1 MKEKFLTISLD
12 ATFSTRRLIIT
23 VLLLQLVVAILISNP
38 VSIVREAVCLFY
50 LTFIPGLLILSILKI
65 RLDFTETVLL
75 SIGLSISS
83 IMFIVAIFNV
93 LSRSLGF
100 EKPISEMPLFLL
112 LTGFVLLLCLIC
124 YLRSK
129 EFSTTFHL
137 KVPLVPMLSLW
148 LLPLSIYGAY
158 QLIVYDNNV
167 LLLLLYAIISLFPLL
182 IAFNKIPKEIYPLI
196 IWIISVS
203 LLYLA
208 HTNMNILSVTIMPGV
223 VVRYGFWD
231 PLISSTGHNSL
242 LFNTIVH
249 PTFFFICGFKD
260 ILSELKIVPL
270 LISSFTPVISYQ
282 LFKKRIDERA
292 AFMSSML
299 FMFFFWSYIPYGP
312 RQRQAE
318 FFLALLLL
326 SAFNDRL
333 NSGNRVLLSI
343 VFALSLIASHY
354 GTSYLFMFSL
364 IFAFI
369 AISLCKKSGMD
380 SESKHLSSFNFS
392 SVYLTATL
400 AWYMYTAGSA
410 NFITLVNFYNF
421 FFEHLGE
428 LFSPEA
434 SHALGSLTKN
444 WNSTSIEILK
454 YLMIFICGLIAVGVL
469 HSFYRQIRERKIE
482 EYLILSLSFLIML
495 VATLLPIGGG
505 FDTSRIFHIT
515 LILLA
520 PFSVIGLKVIL
531 GRFGNQI
538 ASKHLILFAGLLI
551 VFFLLNSGFIAEFIP
566 NDYSPNAY
574 VNKEKIIA
582 SDNIQAKYLLYRY
595 YVPSQDVQAS
605 EWIKEYGETAWR
617 VYCDRL
623 SWRILTASKYGQ
635 LPEEIKKRLP
645 KGVILREN
653 TQIKEDSYVF
663 LAYHNTV
670 EKLVFVIEKSVRSF
684 NQNELPFKDMSK
696 IYNNG
701 DSIIYNYTNNLP

>member
-1 MKEKFLTISLD
+1 MKEKFPTTSLD
-12 ATFSTRRLIIT
+12 VTFSTRRLIIT
-23 VLLLQLVVAILISNP
+23 ILLLQLVVAILISNP
-38 VSIVREAVCLFY
+38 VSIVREAICLFY
-50 LTFIPGLLILSILKI
+50 LTFVPGLLILSILKI

-83 IMFIVAIFNV
+83 IMFIVVIFNV

-129 EFSTTFHL
+129 DFSTTFHL

-158 QLIVYDNNV
+158 QLIVYDSNV
-167 LLLLLYAIISLFPLL
+167 LLLLLYAILCVFPLL
-182 IAFNKIPKEIYPLI
+182 VAFNKIPREVYPLI
-196 IWIISVS
+196 IWITSIS
-203 LLYLA
+203 LLYPRYAGL
-208 HTNMNILSVTIMPGV
+208 NYVSETIMPGV
-223 VVRYGFWD
+223 VIRYGFWE
-231 PLISSTGHNSL
+231 PAIFYGHNSL

-249 PTFFFICGFKD
+249 PTFFFICGFGD
-260 ILSELKIVPL
+260 ILSELKIVVPFV
-270 LISSFTPVISYQ
+270 SSFTPVILYQ
-282 LFKKRIDERA
+282 LFKKKMDERT

-299 FMFFFWSYIPYGP
+299 FMFFFWFYSAGSP
-312 RQRQAE
+312 RQEQAE
-318 FFLALLLL
+318 LFLVLLLL

-333 NSGNRVLLSI
+333 NSGNNVLLSI

-369 AISLCKKSGMD
+369 AISICKKSGID

-392 SVYLTATL
+392 LVYLTATL

-495 VATLLPIGGG
+495 VATLLPISGG

-551 VFFLLNSGFIAEFIP
+551 VFFLLNCGFIAEFIP

-574 VNKEKIIA
+574 INKGKIIA
-582 SDNIQAKYLLYRY
+582 SDNIQAKYLLYRDY

-617 VYCDRL
+617 AYCDRL
-623 SWRILTASKYGQ
+623 SWGILTASKYGQ
-635 LPEEIKKRLP
+635 LPEEIKERLP
-645 KGVILREN
+645 KGVILCEN
-653 TQIKEDSYVF
+653 TEIKEGSYIF

-684 NQNELPFKDMSK
+684 NQNELPLKDMSK

-701 DSIIYNYTNNLP
+701 DSIIYTNNLP